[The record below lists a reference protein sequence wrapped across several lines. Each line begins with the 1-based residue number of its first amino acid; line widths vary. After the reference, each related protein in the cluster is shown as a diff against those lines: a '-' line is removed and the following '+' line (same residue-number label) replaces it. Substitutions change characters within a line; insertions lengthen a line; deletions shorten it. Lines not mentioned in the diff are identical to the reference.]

1 MKKII
6 LIVLYFMTE
15 LLLAG
20 TYVLHYFTKAK
31 MGMARYMVHFNGKID
46 DRLGG
51 FGKGKILF
59 IILII
64 IISAITITL
73 IIITFK
79 NLRGSLLSKIPA
91 DIACIINAFSLFY
104 IATFDREKARDYY
117 LNSIVYIVAGILL
130 IISLI
135 LNLRRRNEVK

>member
-6 LIVLYFMTE
+6 LIVLYFMAA
-15 LLLAG
+15 LLLAA
-20 TYVLHYFTKAK
+20 TYVVHYFTKAK
-31 MGMARYMVHFNGKID
+31 MGMARYMVYFNGKID

-64 IISAITITL
+64 LISVITIACVIL
-73 IIITFK
+73 TFK

-104 IATFDREKARDYY
+104 IAAFDREKARDYY
-117 LNSIVYIVAGILL
+117 LNSIAYIVAGIL
-130 IISLI
+130 IIINLV
-135 LNLRRRNEVK
+135 LNLRRKNEVK

>member
-1 MKKII
+1 M
-6 LIVLYFMTE
+6 
-15 LLLAG
+15 
-20 TYVLHYFTKAK
+20 
-31 MGMARYMVHFNGKID
+31 
-46 DRLGG
+46 
-51 FGKGKILF
+51 
-59 IILII
+59 
-64 IISAITITL
+64 

>member
-6 LIVLYFMTE
+6 FTVLYFMTA

-20 TYVLHYFTKAK
+20 TYVVHYFTKAK
-31 MGMARYMVHFNGKID
+31 MGMARYMVYFNGKID

-51 FGKGKILF
+51 FGKGKIFF

-64 IISAITITL
+64 IISVITIAL
-73 IIITFK
+73 IILTFK
-79 NLRGSLLSKIPA
+79 NVRGSLLSKIPA
-91 DIACIINAFSLFY
+91 DIACVINAFSLFY
-104 IATFDREKARDYY
+104 IVAFDREKARDYY

-130 IISLI
+130 IIGLV

>member
-6 LIVLYFMTE
+6 SIVLSLMTA

-64 IISAITITL
+64 IISVITITL
-73 IIITFK
+73 IILTFK
-79 NLRGSLLSKIPA
+79 NLRGSLPSKISA
-91 DIACIINAFSLFY
+91 DIACVINAFSLFY
-104 IATFDREKARDYY
+104 IVAFDREKARDYY

-130 IISLI
+130 III
-135 LNLRRRNEVK
+135 LVIILRRRNEVK